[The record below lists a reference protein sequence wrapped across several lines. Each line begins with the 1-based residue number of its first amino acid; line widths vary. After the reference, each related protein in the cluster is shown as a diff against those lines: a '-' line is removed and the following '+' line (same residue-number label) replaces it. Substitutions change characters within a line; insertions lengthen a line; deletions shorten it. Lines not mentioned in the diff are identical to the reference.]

1 MALNY
6 QKLFLLGKKLK
17 YNDPE
22 FTFTF
27 VSNDLNL
34 QGKKWSNMY
43 LFPTSETDDEM
54 RIDFAVG
61 ENLQT
66 RIKNYG
72 KSFNHNGA
80 FYLMPNENSATNF
93 YLDDSDGM
101 SFQDG
106 MRPSASG
113 GLDILLENNVINK
126 EIYDYITETM
136 RCRRPIQVNIEI
148 KK

>member
-93 YLDDSDGM
+93 YLDDSDG
-101 SFQDG
+101 
-106 MRPSASG
+106 

-136 RCRRPIQVNIEI
+136 RCRRPLPVNIEI